1 MEYDEEITVD
11 ETCPQCGND
20 YDDIDFDYQICHR
33 CGYNNDPDKGKE
45 EKRLSKHNYKKT
57 IIENDLNNY

>member
-1 MEYDEEITVD
+1 MEDDEEITVD

-20 YDDIDFDYQICHR
+20 YDDIDFDYHICHR

-45 EKRLSKHNYKKT
+45 GATEQT
-57 IIENDLNNY
+57 